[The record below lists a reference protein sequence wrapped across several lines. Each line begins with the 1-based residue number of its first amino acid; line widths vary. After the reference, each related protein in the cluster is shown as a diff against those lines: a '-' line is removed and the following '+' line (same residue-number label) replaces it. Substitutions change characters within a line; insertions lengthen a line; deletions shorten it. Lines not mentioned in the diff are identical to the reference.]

1 MLFKKQITKSLLL
14 PKIDSI
20 VVLLE
25 EPDLA
30 YIDETKNA
38 VNYVAL
44 VSRSSMQATK
54 VFNLN
59 KTEVPNC
66 VYHNIFQPGLDLIMI
81 GTCFLKLDEVV
92 PSAGRLLLLEP
103 KTLLLVQEFA
113 IDGSV
118 QSITYDGKVL
128 SLAVNN
134 KIKIHSFT

>member
-44 VSRSSMQATK
+44 VARSTMQATK

-66 VYHNIFQPGLDLIMI
+66 IYNNKFQPG
-81 GTCFLKLDEVV
+81 
-92 PSAGRLLLLEP
+92 
-103 KTLLLVQEFA
+103 
-113 IDGSV
+113 
-118 QSITYDGKVL
+118 
-128 SLAVNN
+128 
-134 KIKIHSFT
+134 